1 MELDG
6 LQELSVSILL
16 AEDSIVNQE
25 VMLATLRAFGCR
37 VDVVENGREAVK
49 GWQTGKYDLILMD
62 CLMPEMDGYQ
72 ATAEIRRLEG
82 GRGHIPIIAVTA
94 RADNGEHLLA
104 KDAGM
109 DDMLPKPFKTRDLYS
124 LLKKWMTKTNTQ
136 V

>member
-6 LQELSVSILL
+6 LQQLSVSILL

-25 VMLATLRAFGCR
+25 VMLATLGAFGCR

-49 GWQTGKYDLILMD
+49 RWQNKRYDLILMD

-72 ATAEIRRLEG
+72 ATAEIRRLEEG
-82 GRGHIPIIAVTA
+82 SGHIPIIAITA

-104 KDAGM
+104 QDAGM
-109 DDMLPKPFKTRDLYS
+109 DDMLPKPFKTRDLYNI
-124 LLKKWMTKTNTQ
+124 LKKWLEKAHSKA
-136 V
+136 

>member
-6 LQELSVSILL
+6 LQELSASILL

-25 VMLATLRAFGCR
+25 VMLATLSVFGCR
-37 VDVVENGREAVK
+37 VDVAENGREAVNC
-49 GWQTGKYDLILMD
+49 WQTGKYDIILMD

-82 GRGHIPIIAVTA
+82 GVGHIPIIAITA

-109 DDMLPKPFKTRDLYS
+109 DDMLPKPFKTRDLYN
-124 LLKKWMTKTNTQ
+124 LLKKWLVKTPSEA
-136 V
+136 